1 MAGTDAEMA
10 LPPVGLRDGTGGGRD
25 DNTEV
30 LLLRSVDDVVR
41 IVDATTKHAD
51 PAAQR
56 KARRMT
62 MLVMIIALGGV
73 FVDAYDFTSLGI
85 GAIQLRE
92 EFNLTATEVGA
103 LSSTMAFSALFGA
116 LVGGYFVDKLGRKR
130 MFLLDLWFFVFS
142 AIGAALAPNLV
153 VLLFFRLLM
162 GLGVGLDFPVAMSFV
177 AEFSDRAHRGR
188 FVNLSYLNWYLAAI
202 VGFIASYVGY
212 ELGAG
217 EHLWRLAVGFGA
229 VPALILLTM
238 RNRYMLESPLWA
250 AHRGDLHEAADILR
264 RTRNLKVEVAP
275 DATAAHTGSCLTM
288 TETARIIFSPRYRG
302 RATLAAVISSLQ
314 SIEYYAVIF
323 YLPVISQM
331 IFGRS
336 LLKAIL
342 GGIAFSFVGLLGSA
356 FQALVCDRTGIR
368 PLTLGGS
375 FLAAAALLGIALGH
389 AIDNLVLEAVM
400 VGVFMVGH
408 TVGPGPQG
416 MAYGTLSFPTA
427 IRGSAVGWTQGMLRV
442 GSILGFFFFPVM
454 LTAFGFTATFALLAV
469 VPFVIAVVT
478 LAISWEPIG
487 VDIEAESVDLPA
499 GTTIDLRVREG
510 LVATVGAGSSPRAP
524 AEDDQQPAGGPRTA
538 EAPLEIR

>member
-1 MAGTDAEMA
+1 MAKLEIELAQLVDLE
-10 LPPVGLRDGTGGGRD
+10 DGTS
-25 DNTEV
+25 DNQDVV
-30 LLLRSVDDVVR
+30 LLRNADDVVR
-41 IVDATTKHAD
+41 IVDATTNHDD
-51 PAAQR
+51 PVERR

-62 MLVMIIALGGV
+62 WLVMIIALGGV

-85 GAIQLRE
+85 GAIQLRHQ
-92 EFNLTATEVGA
+92 FHLTATEVGA

-153 VLLFFRLLM
+153 ILLFFRLLM

-177 AEFSDRAHRGR
+177 AEFSDRANRGR

-202 VGFIASYVGY
+202 VGFVASYIGY

-229 VPALILLTM
+229 VPALILLMM

-250 AHRGDLHEAADILR
+250 AHRGDLQDAAEILR

-275 DATAAHTGSCLTM
+275 EAAASQAGSVLTM
-288 TETARIIFSPRYRG
+288 AETARIIFSAHYRP
-302 RATLAAVISSLQ
+302 RATLAAVISCLQ

-336 LLKAIL
+336 LLNAIL
-342 GGIAFSFVGLLGSA
+342 GGIVFSFIGLVGST
-356 FQALVCDRTGIR
+356 FQAFVCDRTGIR
-368 PLTLGGS
+368 PLTLAGS
-375 FLAAAALLGIALGH
+375 ILAAAALLGIAFGH
-389 AIDNLVLEAVM
+389 AIDNLALQAVM
-400 VGVFMVGH
+400 VGFFMIGH

-442 GSILGFFFFPVM
+442 GSILGFFFFPVV
-454 LTAFGFTATFALLAV
+454 LTALGFTATFALLAV
-469 VPFVIAVVT
+469 MPFIIAVVT
-478 LAISWEPIG
+478 LAIRWEPIG
-487 VDIEAESVDLPA
+487 VDIEAEPLDLA
-499 GTTIDLRVREG
+499 SGTAIDLRVP
-510 LVATVGAGSSPRAP
+510 ATALAP
-524 AEDDQQPAGGPRTA
+524 AGA
-538 EAPLEIR
+538 ETVQ

>member
-1 MAGTDAEMA
+1 MQPA
-10 LPPVGLRDGTGGGRD
+10 LTLR
-25 DNTEV
+25 N
-30 LLLRSVDDVVR
+30 VDDVVR
-41 IVDATTKHAD
+41 IVDETTNHAD

-85 GAIQLRE
+85 GAIQLRH
-92 EFNLTATEVGA
+92 EFHLTATQVGA

-153 VLLFFRLLM
+153 VLLAFRLLM

-177 AEFSDRAHRGR
+177 AEFADRANRGR

-202 VGFIASYVGY
+202 VGFIASWVGY
-212 ELGAG
+212 VLGAG

-229 VPALILLTM
+229 VPALILLLM

-250 AHRGDLHEAADILR
+250 AHQGDLHEAADILR
-264 RTRNLKVEVAP
+264 RTRNLNVEVAP
-275 DATAAHTGSCLTM
+275 DAVAAQAHSTLSAA
-288 TETARIIFSPRYRG
+288 ETARIIFSPHYRP
-302 RATLAAVISSLQ
+302 RAILAAVISCLQ

-331 IFGRS
+331 IFGGG
-336 LLKAIL
+336 LLNAIL
-342 GGIAFSFVGLLGSA
+342 GGIIFSFIGLLGSA

-368 PLTLGGS
+368 PLTITGAL
-375 FLAAAALLGIALGH
+375 LTVVALLGVALGH
-389 AIDNLVLEAVM
+389 ATGSLVLQATM
-400 VGVFMVGH
+400 VGLFMVGH
-408 TVGPGPQG
+408 TIGPGPQG

-442 GSILGFFFFPVM
+442 GSITGFFFFPVI
-454 LTAFGFTATFALLAV
+454 LTAFGFTATFALLAG
-469 VPFVIAVVT
+469 VPAIIALVT
-478 LAISWEPIG
+478 MAIHWEPIG
-487 VDIEAESVDLPA
+487 VDIENEPV
-499 GTTIDLRVREG
+499 TIDLTT
-510 LVATVGAGSSPRAP
+510 ATVVDLTEEEPEVA
-524 AEDDQQPAGGPRTA
+524 
-538 EAPLEIR
+538 LEVAAL

>member
-1 MAGTDAEMA
+1 MGTTGLEIDLGSPA
-10 LPPVGLRDGTGGGRD
+10 LTLR
-25 DNTEV
+25 N
-30 LLLRSVDDVVR
+30 VDDVVR
-41 IVDATTKHAD
+41 IVDETTKHAD

-85 GAIQLRE
+85 GAIQLRH
-92 EFNLTATEVGA
+92 EFHLTATEVGA

-153 VLLFFRLLM
+153 VLLAFRLLM

-177 AEFSDRAHRGR
+177 AEFADRANRGR

-202 VGFIASYVGY
+202 VGFIASWIGYVF
-212 ELGAG
+212 GAG

-229 VPALILLTM
+229 VPALILLLM

-250 AHRGDLHEAADILR
+250 AHQGDLEGAADILR
-264 RTRNLKVEVAP
+264 RTRNLNVEVAH
-275 DATAAHTGSCLTM
+275 DAVGGQADSALTM
-288 TETARIIFSPRYRG
+288 AETARIIFSPHYRA
-302 RATLAAVISSLQ
+302 RAVLAAVISCLQ

-331 IFGRS
+331 IFGGG
-336 LLKAIL
+336 LLNAIR
-342 GGIAFSFVGLLGSA
+342 GGIIFSLIGLIGSA

-368 PLTLGGS
+368 PLTITGA
-375 FLAAAALLGIALGH
+375 FLTVVALLGVAAGH
-389 AIDNLVLEAVM
+389 ATVALQASM
-400 VGVFMVGH
+400 VGLFMIGH
-408 TVGPGPQG
+408 TIGPGPQG

-442 GSILGFFFFPVM
+442 GSITGFFFFPVI
-454 LTAFGFTATFALLAV
+454 LTAFGFTATFALLAG
-469 VPFVIAVVT
+469 VPAVIGLVT
-478 LAISWEPIG
+478 LAINWEPIG
-487 VDIEAESVDLPA
+487 VDIENEPIALDLRPETLVDLTEPA
-499 GTTIDLRVREG
+499 PE
-510 LVATVGAGSSPRAP
+510 P
-524 AEDDQQPAGGPRTA
+524 AVV
-538 EAPLEIR
+538 

>member
-1 MAGTDAEMA
+1 MEPA
-10 LPPVGLRDGTGGGRD
+10 LTLR
-25 DNTEV
+25 N
-30 LLLRSVDDVVR
+30 VDDVVR
-41 IVDATTKHAD
+41 IVDRTTNHAD

-85 GAIQLRE
+85 GAIQLRH
-92 EFNLTATEVGA
+92 EFHLTATQVGA

-153 VLLFFRLLM
+153 VLLAFRLLM

-177 AEFSDRAHRGR
+177 AEFADRANRGR

-202 VGFIASYVGY
+202 VGFIASWIGY
-212 ELGAG
+212 MLGAG

-229 VPALILLTM
+229 VPALILLLM
-238 RNRYMLESPLWA
+238 RNRYMVESPLWA
-250 AHRGDLHEAADILR
+250 AHQGDLEGAADILR
-264 RTRNLKVEVAP
+264 RTRNLDVVVDPGAVAAQA
-275 DATAAHTGSCLTM
+275 DAPLTM
-288 TETARIIFSPRYRG
+288 AETARVIFSPHYRA
-302 RATLAAVISSLQ
+302 RAILAAVISCLQ

-331 IFGRS
+331 IFGGG
-336 LLKAIL
+336 LLNAIL
-342 GGIAFSFVGLLGSA
+342 GGIMFSFIGLLGSA

-368 PLTLGGS
+368 PLTITGA
-375 FLAAAALLGIALGH
+375 FLTVGALLGVALGH
-389 AIDNLVLEAVM
+389 AAGSLVLQAVM
-400 VGVFMVGH
+400 VGLFMIGH
-408 TVGPGPQG
+408 TIGPGPQG

-442 GSILGFFFFPVM
+442 GSILGFFFFPVI
-454 LTAFGFTATFALLAV
+454 LTAFGFTATFALLAG
-469 VPFVIAVVT
+469 VPAVIGLVT
-478 LAISWEPIG
+478 LAIHWEPIG
-487 VDIEAESVDLPA
+487 VDIENEPI
-499 GTTIDLRVREG
+499 TIDLRTRSVVDLTE
-510 LVATVGAGSSPRAP
+510 PAP
-524 AEDDQQPAGGPRTA
+524 EPA
-538 EAPLEIR
+538 LEPAAV